1 MARVLQ
7 QVRPC
12 CASCTSRFR
21 STYHDAFLIHDI
33 DIQAVGPLNAL
44 GTRLLPSELF
54 STEEGRAK
62 LGALINETLPFAA
75 PYIVPGTPWLYKPL
89 PGVAGETAVTPA
101 WRDAIWH
108 LSVRWEFMFDDT
120 LEEREHGY
128 KTLMEKVQK
137 FRDLSPGS
145 GAYFVST
152 M

>member
-1 MARVLQ
+1 MLHNPHVMQKAQAELDSV
-7 QVRPC
+7 VG
-12 CASCTSRFR
+12 
-21 STYHDAFLIHDI
+21 HDRMPEHSDY
-33 DIQAVGPLNAL
+33 DN
-44 GTRLLPSELF
+44 LPYI
-54 STEEGRAK
+54 R
-62 LGALINETLPFAA
+62 ALINETLPFAS